1 MKPYF
6 FTDLAYETY
15 HFLQD
20 RSLKTREYR
29 GGDHGELQL
38 LEMHIEDAEQAERY
52 HRPCGC
58 YLTVL
63 CEKIWCMDEVSFA
76 SLSRTL
82 ADEIWQ
88 RLKPLLL
95 AHESQGNTVLVAGLG
110 NAAFTVDAIG
120 PRTVSLLNVTR
131 HVTQKSATIQIAA
144 MSPGVPADTGME
156 AAEQI
161 RGVAQAIGARAILAV
176 DSLAASDFARLGA
189 TVQITDS
196 GICPGSGVGNARK
209 AITEET
215 MGVPVLAIGVPTVVD
230 CATILWDALRRGG
243 NAKISARMEN
253 VIRSYRGS
261 FVCPKESDWI
271 TQSVS
276 LLLASAIDRLGD
288 ISQEEHA
295 YSEA

>member
-1 MKPYF
+1 M
-6 FTDLAYETY
+6 
-15 HFLQD
+15 
-20 RSLKTREYR
+20 
-29 GGDHGELQL
+29 
-38 LEMHIEDAEQAERY
+38 
-52 HRPCGC
+52 
-58 YLTVL
+58 
-63 CEKIWCMDEVSFA
+63 
-76 SLSRTL
+76 
-82 ADEIWQ
+82 
-88 RLKPLLL
+88 KPLLL

-161 RGVAQAIGARAILAV
+161 RGVAQTIGARAILAV

-189 TVQITDS
+189 TVQISDS

-253 VIRSYRGS
+253 VIHSYRGS

-271 TQSVS
+271 TQSVG

>member
-6 FTDLAYETY
+6 FTDLAYEAY
-15 HFLQD
+15 HFSQN
-20 RSLKTREYR
+20 RGVRTKEYR
-29 GGDHGELQL
+29 GGDRGELQL
-38 LEMHIEDAEQAERY
+38 LEMHIENPEQAKRY
-52 HRPCGC
+52 RRPCGC

-63 CEKIWCMDEVSFA
+63 SDKIWCMDEESFH

-82 ADEIWQ
+82 SYELWQ
-88 RLKPLLL
+88 RLEPMLFTDATK
-95 AHESQGNTVLVAGLG
+95 GNTVLVAGLG
-110 NAAFTVDAIG
+110 NAAFTVDAVG

-131 HVTQKSATIQIAA
+131 HVTQKSAAIKIAA

-161 RGVAQAIGARAILAV
+161 RGVAQSIGARAILAV

-189 TVQITDS
+189 TVQIADS

-230 CATILWDALRRGG
+230 CATILWDAIRCAKD
-243 NAKISARMEN
+243 AKISARMED

-276 LLLASAIDRLGD
+276 LLLASAIDRLGG
-288 ISQEEHA
+288 ISREDSA